1 MPGPLRTYMGIRTW
15 DEAESVVEICEELLI
30 MLGPRAVVEFVG
42 RRTT

>member
-1 MPGPLRTYMGIRTW
+1 VASPLRTYTSIGAR
-15 DEAESVVEICEELLI
+15 DEAESVVEVGEELLI